1 MKLLESFR
9 ISARIARTKC
19 WKTSK
24 LEWVLIITQ
33 REITARMHSAF
44 FAPALRPLKIRWETV
59 SLFRIRMLAT
69 TTVSL
74 SKGGTRVS
82 LTITKVLQMRRLP
95 RSSATDA
102 STTLPMMWNNYSK
115 ARKVDRIILM
125 AALSSLPRSTARLAS
140 SCLLDR
146 AELMLTRS
154 RVRKLRPWKTAQDW
168 ETWSRTS
175 RTTTNLKP
183 LKRTII
189 RRSVRAEL
197 KLSTLLIV
205 STEQWEGRIEI
216 P

>member
-1 MKLLESFR
+1 
-9 ISARIARTKC
+9 
-19 WKTSK
+19 
-24 LEWVLIITQ
+24 
-33 REITARMHSAF
+33 
-44 FAPALRPLKIRWETV
+44 
-59 SLFRIRMLAT
+59 
-69 TTVSL
+69 
-74 SKGGTRVS
+74 
-82 LTITKVLQMRRLP
+82 VLQMRRLP
-95 RSSATDA
+95 RSSVTDA

-125 AALSSLPRSTARLAS
+125 ADLSSLPRSTARLVS

-154 RVRKLRPWKTAQDW
+154 RVRKLRPWKTALDW

-205 STEQWEGRIEI
+205 STEQWEGRFEI

>member
-1 MKLLESFR
+1 MRLPESFR
-9 ISARIARTKC
+9 ISTRKARTKC
-19 WKTSK
+19 RKTSK

-33 REITARMHSAF
+33 REITPRMHSAF
-44 FAPALRPLKIRWETV
+44 FAPALRHLKIRWEIV
-59 SLFRIRMLAT
+59 SLFWIRMLQT

-74 SKGGTRVS
+74 SKGGCRVSPSTTRV
-82 LTITKVLQMRRLP
+82 QPMRRLA

-102 STTLPMMWNNYSK
+102 STTRLMMWNNYSK
-115 ARKVDRIILM
+115 ARKVDRIIM
-125 AALSSLPRSTARLAS
+125 TAAPSSLSRSTAKLANNF
-140 SCLLDR
+140 LLDR
-146 AELMLTRS
+146 AELMLKRS
-154 RVRKLRPWKTAQDW
+154 RVRRLRQWRTAQDW

-205 STEQWEGRIEI
+205 STEQWEDAFEI

>member
-1 MKLLESFR
+1 
-9 ISARIARTKC
+9 
-19 WKTSK
+19 
-24 LEWVLIITQ
+24 
-33 REITARMHSAF
+33 
-44 FAPALRPLKIRWETV
+44 
-59 SLFRIRMLAT
+59 
-69 TTVSL
+69 
-74 SKGGTRVS
+74 
-82 LTITKVLQMRRLP
+82 VLQMRRLP
-95 RSSATDA
+95 RSSVTDA

-125 AALSSLPRSTARLAS
+125 AELSSLPRSTARLES

-154 RVRKLRPWKTAQDW
+154 RVRKLRPWKTALDS

-205 STEQWEGRIEI
+205 STEQWEGRFEI